1 MIVSEFYYQEKSFFG
16 NQLTNKN
23 KYGFFPFSDVFDVVR
38 DAKDRVFLL
47 DFAPFNEKY
56 SEALAFEWNELLD
69 DSLIRTDADDA
80 DEEDPEFRYLSSNCG
95 IQPNKRNNY
104 GIPKDVIDMFRPS
117 SSSSDDPS
125 TSQSPNTLDDV
136 INNRL
141 ENVRFIAIQTVL
153 RYA

>member
-1 MIVSEFYYQEKSFFG
+1 M
-16 NQLTNKN
+16 
-23 KYGFFPFSDVFDVVR
+23 VR

-141 ENVRFIAIQTVL
+141 ENVRFIAIQTVM
-153 RYA
+153 

>member
-38 DAKDRVFLL
+38 DSKDRVFLL
-47 DFAPFNEKY
+47 DFAPFNGKY

>member
-1 MIVSEFYYQEKSFFG
+1 MV
-16 NQLTNKN
+16 L
-23 KYGFFPFSDVFDVVR
+23 DVFDVVR
-38 DAKDRVFLL
+38 DAKDCVFLL

-56 SEALAFEWNELLD
+56 TESLAFEWSELLND
-69 DSLIRTDADDA
+69 DVIRTDND

-117 SSSSDDPS
+117 SSGSDDAT

-141 ENVRFIAIQTVL
+141 ENVSFKRTKHSFEM
-153 RYA
+153 